1 MYYHLVGTPT
11 SNANTFKYERV
22 VLSDEIEGD
31 MLIDVLPREGYNKGD
46 NVVEKVIIG
55 LHGVT
60 GTSRDGYLLDLAFE
74 SSHRGYNMV
83 AFNHFAPAGCK
94 NLRLMD
100 LCENKHVDEVIQFA
114 K

>member
-1 MYYHLVGTPT
+1 
-11 SNANTFKYERV
+11 V